1 MRNDANI
8 SAQLELWSGLQGVH
22 EASVDALA
30 RAAVGSVLVVGA
42 SGALGKAFEA
52 RCKARQLPCV
62 VVGRDMLDASDAQA
76 VERLIRQHR
85 PAAIINAAGAR
96 APSPGSMSPGEAEA
110 QCRAHIA
117 GTVVLATAAARHG
130 LVYQVIS
137 SAAVLAGVTGRRDES
152 AVPAP
157 LDAFGRCQA
166 EAESRA
172 LRANPQTLLVR
183 SGQFFG
189 PDDDA
194 GLLGEA
200 LASLRDGE
208 PVALSPELTLAPAYT
223 PDLVDACLDLAAD
236 GEQGIWHLYSD
247 AGIPAVDLVG
257 RAATL
262 LGLGTLLVQHDVD
275 NAQPAP
281 VLETRRNKRLPA
293 LDYALE
299 RFVAASRGATL
310 ERRGASPQG
319 CAEDAA

>member
-1 MRNDANI
+1 MRHDANI
-8 SAQLELWSGLQGVH
+8 SAQLELWSGLQGMH
-22 EASVDALA
+22 EANLDALA
-30 RAAVGSVLVVGA
+30 RAPMGPVLVVGA
-42 SGALGKAFEA
+42 SGALGRAFAA
-52 RCKARQLPCV
+52 RCHARQLPCV
-62 VVGRDMLDASDAQA
+62 LAGTDSLDATDPQA

-85 PAAIINAAGAR
+85 PAAIVNAAGAR
-96 APSPGSMSPGEAEA
+96 APAPGSVAAGKAEE
-110 QCRAHIA
+110 QCRTHVE

-137 SAAVLAGVTGRRDES
+137 SAAVLAGVTGPRDES
-152 AVPAP
+152 AIPAP

-166 EAESRA
+166 EAESRT
-172 LRANPQTLLVR
+172 LRANPDTLLVR

-194 GLLGEA
+194 GLLGRA
-200 LASLRDGE
+200 LASLREGE

-223 PDLVDACLDLAAD
+223 PDLVDACLDLAVD

-262 LGLGTLLVQHDVD
+262 LGLGTMLVQHDVD
-275 NAQPAP
+275 EVQPAP
-281 VLETRRNKRLPA
+281 VLETRRHKRLPA

-299 RFVAASRGATL
+299 RFVAASQGATL
-310 ERRGASPQG
+310 ERRGAAQQG
-319 CAEDAA
+319 CAAGAA